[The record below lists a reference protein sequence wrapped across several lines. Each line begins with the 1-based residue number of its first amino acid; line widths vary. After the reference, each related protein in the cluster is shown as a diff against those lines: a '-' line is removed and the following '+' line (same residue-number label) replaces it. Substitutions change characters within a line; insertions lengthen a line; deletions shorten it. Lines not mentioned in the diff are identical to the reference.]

1 MGIARESYKLLQI
14 FPSDIL
20 EIMRMTKSGNLSF
33 KMKIEGLDKLL
44 NTQDQTSNRI
54 SFSIIIA
61 ALILGSA
68 VLINSD
74 APPIAFG
81 VSLIGIAGFL
91 AAAVM
96 GIWLLVAI
104 IKKGRL

>member
-1 MGIARESYKLLQI
+1 MLRLLIQ
-14 FPSDIL
+14 F
-20 EIMRMTKSGNLSF
+20 LSSRPDL
-33 KMKIEGLDKLL
+33 IPVDLL

-61 ALILGSA
+61 ALILWSA
-68 VLINSD
+68 MVINSEIL
-74 APPIAFG
+74 PTLFG

-104 IKKGRL
+104 IQKGRL